1 MMRQS
6 SLLSGL
12 FLPQKI
18 RGTSGPLNPDPSVF
32 GEHWRDA
39 MSYLLGMARAAGA
52 DFADIFLERSEVRQL
67 ATQDNAISQADSSL
81 LLGAGV
87 RVARGLTTSLV
98 STTDLTTIGLQ
109 QALGKALQAA
119 GCKDLGQCIWLQ
131 ELELEPLKDFADIKG
146 KNRWHAE
153 NASSKDTADMLLRW
167 NGKMQ
172 KSLGKVESTLTSGM
186 IHWQEVLVA
195 NTDGV
200 FARDIRLTQFVRSD
214 ALVVDGA
221 HRFNARDSIGS
232 TGIPDWIL
240 NIDLETIVSQA
251 EQSTKDMLRA
261 EFVEAGQYPVLIGN
275 GFGGVILHEACGHL
289 LETNSLLRGISPFK
303 DKREQMIAHSAVTAW
318 DEGHSANL
326 YGSLDMDDEG
336 MSAQATLL
344 IEDGILRNFMI
355 DRLGSARLN
364 LPRTGSGRR
373 QNFKFAPTA
382 RMRNTYFAAG
392 EASSDDMIAAVGNGL
407 YCKTMGGGS
416 VDSTG
421 QFNFSVRDAWEIK
434 NGKLTKPLK
443 GAVLIGSGADV
454 LKKISLVGRD
464 LDLGPGHCGSI
475 SGTIYTTCG
484 QPHIKVDSI
493 TVGGR

>member
-6 SLLSGL
+6 ASLAGL

-18 RGTSGPLNPDPSVF
+18 RGASGPQNPDQSVF
-32 GEHWRDA
+32 GEHWRSA

-67 ATQDNAISQADSSL
+67 ATQDSTISQADSSL
-81 LLGAGV
+81 ILGAGV

-98 STTDLTTIGLQ
+98 STTDITTKGLEE
-109 QALGKALQAA
+109 ALGKALKAA
-119 GCKDLGQCIWLQ
+119 GCKDLRQCTWLQ
-131 ELELEPLKDFADIKG
+131 ELELEPLKDYALLKRKDT
-146 KNRWHAE
+146 WHSE
-153 NASSKDTADMLLRW
+153 NASSKDTADLLLRW
-167 NGKMQ
+167 NTKLQ
-172 KSLGKVESTLTSGM
+172 KRLGKVESTMTSGM
-186 IHWQEVLVA
+186 IHWQEVMVA

-200 FARDIRLTQFVRSD
+200 FARDIRLTQFARSD

-221 HRFNARDSIGS
+221 YRFNARDSMGS
-232 TGIPDWIL
+232 TGIPHWIL
-240 NIDLETIVSQA
+240 NIDLETVLNQA

-261 EFVEAGQYPVLIGN
+261 DFVEAGQYPVLIGN
-275 GFGGVILHEACGHL
+275 GFGGVILHESCGHL
-289 LETNSLLRGISPFK
+289 LETNSLIRGISPFK
-303 DKREQMIAHSAVTAW
+303 DMREQQIAHSAVTAW

-336 MSAQATLL
+336 MPAQATLL
-344 IEDGILRNFMI
+344 IENGILRNFMI
-355 DRLGSARLN
+355 DRLGSSRLN

-373 QNFKFAPTA
+373 QNFRYAPTA

-392 EASSDDMIAAVGNGL
+392 EASSDEMIAAVGDGL

-416 VDSTG
+416 VDSSG

-434 NGKLTKPLK
+434 NGKLTRPLK

>member
-6 SLLSGL
+6 SSLPGL

-18 RGTSGPLNPDPSVF
+18 LGTSSPGNPDPSVF
-32 GEHWRDA
+32 GEHWREA
-39 MSYLLGMARAAGA
+39 MSFLLGMARAAGA

-67 ATQDNAISQADSSL
+67 ATQDKKISQADSTL
-81 LLGAGV
+81 ILGAGV

-98 STTDLTTIGLQ
+98 STTDITVTGLE
-109 QALGKALQAA
+109 QALEKALRAA
-119 GCKDLGQCIWLQ
+119 GCKDLQYCTWLQ
-131 ELELEPLKDFADIKG
+131 ELALEPLKDYAELRKKDSW
-146 KNRWHAE
+146 RSE
-153 NASSKDTADMLLRW
+153 NASSKDAAEMLLNW
-167 NGKMQ
+167 NLQLQ
-172 KSLGKVESTLTSGM
+172 KRLGKVESTVTTGM

-221 HRFNARDSIGS
+221 HRFNARDSMGS
-232 TGIPDWIL
+232 TGKPTWIL
-240 NIDLETIVSQA
+240 NIDLETILNLA

-261 EFVEAGQYPVLIGN
+261 DFVEAGQYPVLIGN

-289 LETNSLLRGISPFK
+289 LETNSLIRGISPFK
-303 DKREQMIAHSAVTAW
+303 DMREQMIAHPAVTAW

-326 YGSLDMDDEG
+326 YGSIDMDDEG
-336 MSAQATLL
+336 MPAQATLL
-344 IEDGILRNFMI
+344 IENGILRNFMI
-355 DRLGSARLN
+355 DRLGASRLN

-373 QNFKFAPTA
+373 QNFRFAPTA
-382 RMRNTYFAAG
+382 RMRNTYFAPG
-392 EASSDDMIAAVGNGL
+392 QASQDEMISAVGNGL

-416 VDSTG
+416 VDSSG

-464 LDLGPGHCGSI
+464 LDLGPGHCGSV

-484 QPHIKVDSI
+484 QPHIMVDSI